1 MVREKKEKRQ
11 KRMKLEDNAG
21 DIDYVQSGNDKN
33 DEAIEEF
40 TEDKTLSTTAD
51 KIQDVQATHLPD
63 ELWHK
68 IFSYL
73 ATPFVLKNFALVCQ
87 RFGKLSHDGYWMRS
101 VSLNRNV
108 VARSCYDQ
116 VLEVLSK
123 ATCLQELKVP
133 YFEETSEYNEI
144 MRTVLQNSKTLKK
157 LIIHSTFFDGNFLQC
172 GTSLEH
178 LGIEGPTFSEQA
190 FGNIVQMKRL
200 KSICLLLDDGRAFQ
214 GFRLEHLIAIANDF
228 PNLESI
234 RISCI
239 IFDVPELERSE
250 ANIIFTSFY
259 QRMANKL
266 KCFDFNIKY
275 RWVAFNHRDSVV
287 LYEGIDSCELL
298 EHLTVHSDLD
308 SLTNTEWNSISKLP
322 KLRCLKMTDHR
333 QMVPARKLKTFF
345 DALDISEIIKLD
357 VSDTKFS
364 KITLNAIMKRG
375 SFPKLEYLWLNH
387 CEVGKDVE
395 YMKKFIRTCPRL
407 KFISLEG
414 VFTKVKLK
422 DLRSLESAASNRKL
436 QINIGKYFV
445 AEPKSD
451 RDYLNQQY
459 NREVTETTLRPDCQ
473 H

>member
-1 MVREKKEKRQ
+1 
-11 KRMKLEDNAG
+11 MKN
-21 DIDYVQSGNDKN
+21 
-33 DEAIEEF
+33 F
-40 TEDKTLSTTAD
+40 EDKTSGIIGD
-51 KIQDVQATHLPD
+51 EIQDDQATYLPD

-73 ATPFVLKNFALVCQ
+73 STPFVLKNLALVCQ

-190 FGNIVQMKRL
+190 FGNILQMKRL
-200 KSICLLLDDGRAFQ
+200 KSICLLLDGGRAFQ

-234 RISCI
+234 RINCI

-266 KCFDFNIKY
+266 KCFDFRIHYPDWEWEGEWHK
-275 RWVAFNHRDSVV
+275 RSSAVF
-287 LYEGIDSCELL
+287 YEGIDSCELL
-298 EHLTVHSDLD
+298 EHLTIHDL
-308 SLTNTEWNSISKLP
+308 SNLTNTEWSSILKLP
-322 KLRCLKMTDHR
+322 KLKYLRMTHGR
-333 QMVPARKLKTFF
+333 LIPARKLKTFF

-357 VSDTKFS
+357 VSGTRIS
-364 KITLNAIMKRG
+364 KIALKAIMKRG
-375 SFPKLEYLWLNH
+375 SFRKLEYLWLNN
-387 CEVGKDVE
+387 CGKIGRDIE
-395 YMKKFIRTCPRL
+395 FMKQFIKSCRNL
-407 KFISLEG
+407 KFLSLEY
-414 VFTKVKLK
+414 VFKVTELK
-422 DLRSLESAASNRKL
+422 EEILEDLKASSVNGKL
-436 QINIGKYFV
+436 QIVIGKYFHYS
-445 AEPKSD
+445 AYSK
-451 RDYLNQQY
+451 YLTQKYNQDVI
-459 NREVTETTLRPDCQ
+459 EDTLGFDCM